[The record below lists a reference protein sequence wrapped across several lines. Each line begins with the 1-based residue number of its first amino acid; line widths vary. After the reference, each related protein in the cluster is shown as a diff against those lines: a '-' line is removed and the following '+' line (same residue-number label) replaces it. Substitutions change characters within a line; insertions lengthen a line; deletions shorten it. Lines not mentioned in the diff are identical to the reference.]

1 MNGLAANLAPCML
14 LALIPILASG
24 VPVVL
29 GLIGCGLL
37 FGAIGALMGAIPVQL
52 IGALPIRLE
61 FIVANESLLAIP
73 FFTFM
78 GMLLQRSGIAEDL
91 LETAGR
97 VFGPVR
103 GGLAIA
109 AILVG
114 ALLAAATG
122 VVAASVISLAL
133 ISFPAMQKAGYDP
146 RVASGVVTSAGT
158 LTQIVPP
165 SLVLIV
171 IAEQM
176 NMSLGDVYAGVLI
189 PAALLIALYIL
200 WILCL
205 GWLKPQ
211 WVPAVAP
218 ATLRPG
224 ARGGHLSLAALMAVS
239 AACGVALTQ
248 AYPRLVRASGRF
260 AAPGADELVI
270 VCVGSTLIVAFC
282 LALLERAA
290 RLNRLSPLARRVAF
304 VLVPPLLLIFA
315 VIGSVF
321 LGVATPTESGA
332 LGAVAALGLARARGR
347 IDRADLELALFD
359 TVRLCCVVMVL
370 LFGATVF
377 SLTFQALDGSAWVRH
392 ALGDLPGGPAGFLAI
407 VMAVVFVLGMFLD
420 FFELAVIMLPIVAPV
435 AAHLGIH
442 PVWFAV
448 LMGLNLQTSY
458 LTPPFGFALFYLR
471 GAVPHDD
478 VVAIGGEV
486 TRKGIATRQIYWGA
500 APFIAIQVLVMAI
513 VILNP
518 DLVLS
523 LLDRPV
529 RMDSAE
535 VERLID
541 EMGRA
546 GR

>member
-1 MNGLAANLAPCML
+1 MTDAVAANLAPFML
-14 LALIPILASG
+14 LALIPMLASG

-37 FGAIGALMGAIPVQL
+37 FGAIGALMGVIPLQL

-91 LETAGR
+91 LETAGQ

-133 ISFPAMQKAGYDP
+133 ISFPAMQKVGYDP
-146 RVASGVVTSAGT
+146 RVASGVVTSTGT

-200 WILCL
+200 WILGL
-205 GWLKPQ
+205 GWLRPQ
-211 WVPAVAP
+211 WVPAVPPALAP
-218 ATLRPG
+218 G
-224 ARGGHLSLAALMAVS
+224 ERGGHRSLAALMAAS
-239 AACGVALTQ
+239 AACGAGLTH
-248 AYPRLVRASGRF
+248 AYPRLVEASGRF

-270 VCVGSTLIVAFC
+270 VWVGSTLIVAFC
-282 LALLERAA
+282 LALLERSA

-304 VLVPPLLLIFA
+304 VLVPPLLLILA

-332 LGAVAALGLARARGR
+332 LGAVAALGLAQARGR
-347 IDRADLELALFD
+347 IGRADLELALFD
-359 TVRLCCVVMVL
+359 TVKLSCVVMVL

-392 ALGDLPGGPAGFLAI
+392 AIGDLPGGHVGFLAI

-478 VVAIGGEV
+478 VVGAGGEV
-486 TRKGIATRQIYWGA
+486 TRKGIATQQIYWGA
-500 APFIAIQVLVMAI
+500 VPFIAIQVLVMAL

-523 LLDRPV
+523 LLERPV
-529 RMDSAE
+529 PMDAAA

-541 EMGRA
+541 EMGRT